1 MLGAGTFLLT
11 PGSLTIYV
19 PYASLEAYRTAEGWK
34 DYANQI
40 AAYPRTL
47 TVAGGTGGGSV
58 TPGAEVSVA
67 AGAAPEGQHFAGWAV
82 TAGSLTL
89 TDEQRAGSSLTFTMP
104 DSDVTLTATYESH
117 AGGKATCGAKA
128 VCEVCGA
135 EYGNVD
141 PDNHAALKA
150 IAAVPATCTQDGR
163 EAYWHCD
170 GCGKDFVDAAATQE
184 VTDPADLVVPASGH
198 SYEDGVCTVCGAPE
212 PDHEGK
218 PSTGTGTGTD
228 DTTETDDALA
238 DTGDASA
245 AVAPL
250 LVTALAAVTGAAALH
265 RKR

>member
-1 MLGAGTFLLT
+1 M
-11 PGSLTIYV
+11 
-19 PYASLEAYRTAEGWK
+19 
-34 DYANQI
+34 
-40 AAYPRTL
+40 
-47 TVAGGTGGGSV
+47 
-58 TPGAEVSVA
+58 
-67 AGAAPEGQHFAGWAV
+67 

-104 DSDVTLTATYESH
+104 DSDVTLTATYGAH
-117 AGGKATCGAKA
+117 AGGEATCCAKA

-163 EAYWHCD
+163 EAYWHCA
-170 GCGKDFVDAAATQE
+170 GCGKDFADAAAAQE
-184 VTDPADLVVPASGH
+184 VTDLADLVMPARDH
-198 SYEDGVCTVCGAPE
+198 DYEDGVCTVCGAPD

-218 PSTGTGTGTD
+218 PSTGTGTGAGTGTGTD
-228 DTTETDDALA
+228 TNDTTETDDALA